1 MQDFCS
7 TATLLALKRLT
18 GRVCGAC
25 CERRTALIAPGLPT
39 SRQVKQQHTVVNR
52 GMMELL
58 YAQRRRRE
66 PWNDGRGMMELLYV
80 LGRIEFDRGDSKTQT
95 QTQASGASWC
105 CWQRGCNTSN
115 PASIAPRL
123 RMYCYSWINLSQLL
137 AAWAQRLPTSNRSSV
152 LITKSV
158 FKSAAVAYASV
169 HAAANDR
176 AMTNMT
182 SKYQFVSK
190 LFLCSKTQVPGIP

>member
-1 MQDFCS
+1 MPQPTLRLLRKASSTFATQDFCS
-7 TATLLALKRLT
+7 QFSVPRFLFQDFCSIATLLVLKRLT
-18 GRVCGAC
+18 GRVCSAC
-25 CERRTALIAPGLPT
+25 CERRTALIAPGLPI

-115 PASIAPRL
+115 PASIAHRL
-123 RMYCYSWINLSQLL
+123 RMYCCCTAIVLL
-137 AAWAQRLPTSNRSSV
+137 LYCYCTAAWAQLLSHT
-152 LITKSV
+152 
-158 FKSAAVAYASV
+158 
-169 HAAANDR
+169 
-176 AMTNMT
+176 
-182 SKYQFVSK
+182 
-190 LFLCSKTQVPGIP
+190 